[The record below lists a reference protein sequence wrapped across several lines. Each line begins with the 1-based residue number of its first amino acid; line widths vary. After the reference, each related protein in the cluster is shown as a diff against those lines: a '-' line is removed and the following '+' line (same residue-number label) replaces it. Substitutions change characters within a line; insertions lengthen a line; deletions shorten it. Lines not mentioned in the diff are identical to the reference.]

1 MIDTHTSCL
10 DDVITLEDCK
20 AKKAELAARRASA
33 QQEITRLAEY
43 QRLLEHAALETA
55 SLIAYWTRVRE
66 NLKGFSMEETYLALS
81 ALNVPVVWHPDKP
94 LEIQGSIPVDFA
106 YSTPGCA
113 ASLARHRP
121 RARSRAGLWH
131 G

>member
-55 SLIAYWTRVRE
+55 SLIAYWARVRE
-66 NLKGFSMEETYLALS
+66 NLRGFSMEEKRLALS
-81 ALNVPVVWHPDKP
+81 ALNITVHWHPDAP
-94 LEIQGSIPVDFA
+94 MEIRRSIPVEIA
-106 YSTPGCA
+106 YSTPACA
-113 ASLARHRP
+113 ASLARH
-121 RARSRAGLWH
+121 
-131 G
+131 